1 MTLDQKKKQL
11 KNLKQR
17 VRISSM
23 CGKFGWGEYHMRQH
37 IKELEKEIRQ
47 EQSLPDKN

>member
-1 MTLDQKKKQL
+1 MTIDQKKKQL
-11 KNLKQR
+11 KNLKKR
-17 VRISSM
+17 LRM

-47 EQSLPDKN
+47 EQSSPDKN